1 MAPVGIVSLLTVVL
15 LRCCMLPSSILA
27 PARAVRVVD
36 LHNRIVEA
44 IRAANGGA
52 WAAMRAHL
60 EKFAAAMR
68 IEPVGS

>member
-1 MAPVGIVSLLTVVL
+1 
-15 LRCCMLPSSILA
+15 
-27 PARAVRVVD
+27 VRVVD

-68 IEPVGS
+68 IEPVGSQARPAGIHFLPARRGVTGTQARGQRYS